1 MASGYIILLSIAS
14 LLLFLIVVSNISL
27 LNPGP
32 TKDQHLNCYFHNVQ
46 GFVTLNS
53 VGKPYPDLNIT
64 KLLEF
69 QAYIFQNTPDIVI
82 LNETWL
88 KSCINDKEIIPGDT
102 YKIFRKDRSCLSHP
116 PDPQNSNKFKRNGG
130 GVLIAIKNSLN
141 ICPKEIKTTCKAEIL
156 SIEIT
161 LPNKKKIS
169 ISTHYRVGTLGVTS
183 FNEVKQ
189 HLHNIFRSKK
199 YKNNFI
205 VGDMNLESVN
215 WHTNSSNNNL
225 QSSYVSLFADIGVSQ
240 LIFEP
245 THRSGNILD
254 ILLTDTPDLMDN
266 IAVHPHGCFTY
277 SDHSPLTFGIRTFIK
292 RQIARKRCIYNFKKA
307 DWKSLNI
314 DLSRVDWHFILDNS
328 EPDIGWDIFK
338 NKFVSLCDKHIP
350 KIRIKESFQPPWFY
364 SDVFRLN
371 KKKEHFR
378 KLFKETENTLLHD
391 NQHGFLPNK
400 SCTTQLL
407 PFSHHISLCLN
418 SGGLV
423 DVVYFDFAKAFDTVN
438 HDIILRKLKYQ
449 FKIDGLML
457 KSIKNFLKGRKQQ
470 VLVNRKLS
478 TPSNVKSG
486 VPQGSIL
493 GPLLFVLFINDMQT
507 VVSEHTNIALYA
519 DDTKIL
525 RHIKSP
531 TDHDI
536 LQSDINAL
544 STWAELNKMKFHPD
558 KCKILS
564 INNFNKNLFQELPF
578 YYYPYQLQTTILD
591 YALEEKDLGILTTPN
606 FSFKTHQNYILNK
619 AITQFNLLRRTC
631 HFVNNSS
638 KRLTL
643 YLTLIRSLFNHASQ
657 TWRPNGSAIE
667 PFENFQKRCIKWI
680 FKESYMSYSE
690 SEYYGKLKS
699 LKILPLEYYFLNSDL
714 IIFHK
719 IIHKSIP
726 VLLPRELV
734 KNNPRTRLNRNT
746 NLNCQLH
753 ESIST
758 PKQVLSN
765 SFFLRSVSHWNRLP
779 NEIKELS
786 DINEFKLALEKYLWT
801 RMSLH
806 LDTVNE
812 SDREPD

>member
-1 MASGYIILLSIAS
+1 MSFPS
-14 LLLFLIVVSNISL
+14 
-27 LNPGP
+27 
-32 TKDQHLNCYFHNVQ
+32 
-46 GFVTLNS
+46 
-53 VGKPYPDLNIT
+53 
-64 KLLEF
+64 
-69 QAYIFQNTPDIVI
+69 
-82 LNETWL
+82 
-88 KSCINDKEIIPGDT
+88 
-102 YKIFRKDRSCLSHP
+102 

-141 ICPKEIKTTCKAEIL
+141 LCPKEIKTKCKTEIL

-189 HLHNIFRSKK
+189 HLHDIFRSKK

-205 VGDMNLESVN
+205 VGDMNLQSVN

-240 LIFEP
+240 LIFES

-254 ILLTDTPDLMDN
+254 ILLTDTADLVDN

-314 DLSRVDWHFILDNS
+314 DLSRVDWHFILNNS

-338 NKFVSLCDKHIP
+338 NKFASLCDKHIP
-350 KIRIKESFQPPWFY
+350 KIRIKESFQPPWFD

-378 KLFKETENTLLHD
+378 KLFKETENTLYYKKYSSLRKELKSLIKTKMRSNFDDDFCPNTITKKFWSSIKSISKSTRIPDKMHLNDCIRSDPEQIANLFNKHFCDQFSDDSLYDIDINFSNDPFYDFNFNELAIFNALKQINPNKSRGPDNIGGLIIKNCAQSIALPLSILFNISFRTGSMPTQWKIANIVPVHKKGDKSSVQNYRPISLTSIISKIYEKFIRDEMLTHCRHLLHD

-407 PFSHHISLCLN
+407 PFSHDISLCLN

-438 HDIILRKLKYQ
+438 HDIILHKLKYQ

-457 KSIKNFLKGRKQQ
+457 KSIKKYLKGRKQQ
-470 VLVNRKLS
+470 VLVNGKLS

-493 GPLLFVLFINDMQT
+493 GPLFFVLFINDIKT

-519 DDTKIL
+519 DDTKIW

-531 TDHDI
+531 ADHDI

-544 STWAELNKMKFHPD
+544 ST
-558 KCKILS
+558 
-564 INNFNKNLFQELPF
+564 
-578 YYYPYQLQTTILD
+578 
-591 YALEEKDLGILTTPN
+591 
-606 FSFKTHQNYILNK
+606 
-619 AITQFNLLRRTC
+619 
-631 HFVNNSS
+631 
-638 KRLTL
+638 
-643 YLTLIRSLFNHASQ
+643 
-657 TWRPNGSAIE
+657 
-667 PFENFQKRCIKWI
+667 
-680 FKESYMSYSE
+680 
-690 SEYYGKLKS
+690 
-699 LKILPLEYYFLNSDL
+699 
-714 IIFHK
+714 
-719 IIHKSIP
+719 
-726 VLLPRELV
+726 
-734 KNNPRTRLNRNT
+734 
-746 NLNCQLH
+746 
-753 ESIST
+753 
-758 PKQVLSN
+758 
-765 SFFLRSVSHWNRLP
+765 
-779 NEIKELS
+779 
-786 DINEFKLALEKYLWT
+786 
-801 RMSLH
+801 
-806 LDTVNE
+806 
-812 SDREPD
+812 